1 MLEGVNLIMN
11 KGSYSLKCNKVKQME
26 MNFSVLK

>member
-1 MLEGVNLIMN
+1 MN

-26 MNFSVLK
+26 MNFSVLKQDYAM

>member
-1 MLEGVNLIMN
+1 MN

-26 MNFSVLK
+26 TNFSVLKQDYAM